1 MLLSAAGSGPSLLP
15 LFVATF
21 SLTNL
26 LCRNIFQH
34 QHSVHDVHTAWHLLV
49 AIYKAKYSWLPK
61 VATDVVVNIEDICQW
76 SASVIKTIGFKR
88 LIDILATFSLLCEFE
103 TPKNTSF
110 QVDYTFSYMVWHW
123 TGMCLAK
130 NEQPLHNFLQ
140 VLASEHKMNYVPGS
154 SMNFFDRE
162 VYTSIQ
168 HGIVWQYLARGGP
181 LDFATRSLDLCGV
194 PANVSSIDVASP
206 EHLLHSGVWS
216 VEFMYSCVHA
226 AGHGAFFL
234 SAADTC
240 NARCLETHSL
250 ALHNYTMS
258 STKLDSAQRMCL
270 DLPDAPSRL
279 TIRGACLGG
288 VYHSFILYRKDWSS
302 SKWARPLGLP
312 QVDQILEKSMHRRT
326 EKCTILWH
334 GFSNKVL
341 R

>member
-1 MLLSAAGSGPSLLP
+1 MP
-15 LFVATF
+15 LCVATF

-103 TPKNTSF
+103 KPKNTSF

-312 QVDQILEKSMHRRT
+312 QVDQILEKSMHRRA
-326 EKCTILWH
+326 ERCTTLWH
-334 GFSNKVL
+334 ESSNKVL

>member
-1 MLLSAAGSGPSLLP
+1 MGGAARSKGVIFDGFDEYGSFLLHVGGGRDGSNARSEK
-15 LFVATF
+15 
-21 SLTNL
+21 N
-26 LCRNIFQH
+26 
-34 QHSVHDVHTAWHLLV
+34 SVSRRRRASEALWRASRKRSTKHP
-49 AIYKAKYSWLPK
+49 AKS
-61 VATDVVVNIEDICQW
+61 
-76 SASVIKTIGFKR
+76 
-88 LIDILATFSLLCEFE
+88 
-103 TPKNTSF
+103 
-110 QVDYTFSYMVWHW
+110 
-123 TGMCLAK
+123 
-130 NEQPLHNFLQ
+130 